1 MTGGEPVRGRLILLS
16 CGNEASSAGWLL
28 LPIGH
33 RGRVEGMDKIR
44 SWYKGLSGSGKALV
58 AVAVVVVIIAIVGSI
73 GFMILNPKKV
83 QVRYGTIV
91 RDPVDGHVW
100 EDKTKTAY
108 VNPSQAGNY
117 RVEYIDKLSP
127 EHEQQQQQQ
136 QEQKA
141 QQQQTPPIETLG
153 NTLSSKQV
161 QDIETLQSNVKTMGG
176 EVVQGLK
183 MASQINDTK
192 ASLVSYRNQ
201 IAALQLPAEL
211 VPKQQQ
217 IVSAF
222 DMYIQACDLYLQGI
236 ANSDLSAIQ
245 QANSLIDQAT
255 QTIRSLIPAGV

>member
-1 MTGGEPVRGRLILLS
+1 MDRIRL
-16 CGNEASSAGWLL
+16 
-28 LPIGH
+28 
-33 RGRVEGMDKIR
+33 
-44 SWYKGLSGSGKALV
+44 WYKDLSGNGKALV
-58 AVAVVVVIIAIVGSI
+58 AVAVAVVIIAIVGTI

-127 EHEQQQQQQ
+127 EHEQQQAQQAQ
-136 QEQKA
+136 QA
-141 QQQQTPPIETLG
+141 QQQQATPPIEALG
-153 NTLSSKQV
+153 NTLTSSQV
-161 QDIETLQSNVKTMGG
+161 QQIETLQGNVKTAGG
-176 EVVQGLK
+176 EVLQGLK

-192 ASLVSYRNQ
+192 ANLVSYRNQ
-201 IAALQLPAEL
+201 IAALQLPAVL

-217 IVSAF
+217 ILSAF

-236 ANSDLSAIQ
+236 ANSDMSAIQ
-245 QANSLIDQAT
+245 QANNLIDQAT
-255 QTIRSLIPAGV
+255 QVIKSLIPAGL